1 MAAYRTPGVYYQSV
15 DAGGLPV
22 TPFRTDIAGFVG
34 LAERGPL
41 DTAVPLESWQQF
53 TSWFGSFTTFG
64 FLAYAVRAFFE
75 NGGRRC
81 WAVRVGVASTDLAAG
96 AQVASAVVSGA
107 GSGPALRVQASTPG
121 GWGDGLT
128 FTVRERNRAQ
138 TFASHTE
145 PDGTWSTVPDV
156 SGLGRSVLVRL
167 TQEGAATV
175 EWRVISGIDAVD
187 GRVFWVH
194 PDHASRLPSDRPVRA
209 FDSARPVLVQSV
221 DYTIAVSER
230 SRLVRLYE
238 RLSTVPSHARYAPSV
253 LPVPNF
259 PEGRVDA
266 HNPTPPEPI
275 AVDDLAVDASQPSGL
290 DVDPFRTISLS
301 GGRDGLM
308 SLEPGDFYGEP
319 FLPDDNAVV
328 VGRKRRGM
336 RVLEG
341 VDEIAM
347 LAVPDAQPRPIELHP
362 FQPPPPCIPDP
373 CVDEEPPPAVT
384 FAPRVPEQPPMFGD
398 DALFRIQS
406 ELVLQCERLG
416 YRFALL
422 DPPFDSAHG
431 SLPGIRA
438 VLDWRARFDSAFA
451 ALYFPWVR
459 VVDPLRPGSGALR
472 SIPPCG
478 YVAGGAAAT
487 DLAIGVHKAPAN
499 RAVGFAH
506 DASLNLSDE
515 HHGTLNSCGVNAIR
529 ISAAGGLRV
538 LGARTV
544 SSDPDWRYVNV
555 RRLMSMI
562 EKALESGLQWVVFEP
577 NGFLTR
583 ARVTMSVTLFLLSLH
598 EAGMLAGGAPE
609 ESFLVRCDLDN
620 NPQAQRD
627 LGELLVEF
635 SVAPAKPFEFVV
647 VRVGRVGGAL
657 EVSEVESRVSY
668 AGAGAS

>member
-1 MAAYRTPGVYYQSV
+1 MAGYRTPGVYYQSV

-22 TPFRTDIAGFVG
+22 TPFRTDITGFVG

-41 DTAVPLESWQQF
+41 DTAVPLESWRQF
-53 TSWFGSFTTFG
+53 TSWFGSFTTAG

-81 WAVRVGVASTDLAAG
+81 WAVRVASTDLAGG
-96 AQVASAVVSGA
+96 AQVASAVLSGA
-107 GSGPALRVQASTPG
+107 ASGPALRVLASTPG
-121 GWGDGLT
+121 TWGDGLS

-138 TFASHTE
+138 TYASRTE

-167 TQEGAATV
+167 TQEGSSTV
-175 EWRVISGIDAVD
+175 EWRVIAGIDAVD
-187 GRVFWVH
+187 GRVFWLH
-194 PDHASRLPSDRPVRA
+194 PDHASRLPSDRPLRT
-209 FDSARPVLVQSV
+209 FDPSAPILVQSV
-221 DYTIAVSER
+221 DYTVALSER
-230 SRLVRLYE
+230 GRLLRLYE
-238 RLSTVPSHARYAPSV
+238 RLSVVPSHPRYAPSV
-253 LPVPNF
+253 LPVPTY
-259 PEGRVDA
+259 PEGWVDA
-266 HNPTPPEPI
+266 RDPTPPEPI
-275 AVDDLAVDASQPSGL
+275 AIEDRTAGAGQPIGL
-290 DVDPFRTISLS
+290 DVDPFRTIRLS

-308 SLEPGDFYGEP
+308 SLVPGDFYGEP
-319 FLPDDNAVV
+319 FRPEDNAIVV
-328 VGRKRRGM
+328 ARKRRGM

-341 VDEIAM
+341 IDEIAM

-362 FQPPPPCIPDP
+362 VQPSAPCIPDP
-373 CVDEEPPPAVT
+373 CVDEEPPAAVT
-384 FAPRVPEQPPMFGD
+384 FIPPVPEQPPTFGED
-398 DALFRIQS
+398 QLFRIQS
-406 ELVLQCERLG
+406 ELVLQCERLR

-422 DPPFDSAHG
+422 DPPFESAHG

-487 DLAIGVHKAPAN
+487 DLAIGVHQAPAN
-499 RAVGFAH
+499 RPVGFAH
-506 DASLNLSDE
+506 DASINVFDE
-515 HHGTLNSCGVNAIR
+515 HHGLLNSNGVNAIR
-529 ISAAGGLRV
+529 VSAAGGLRI

-609 ESFLVRCDLDN
+609 ESFLVQCDLDN

-627 LGELLVEF
+627 LGQLLVEI

-668 AGAGAS
+668 AGAGA